1 LENYAPYKK
10 TENIK
15 FFMDEGILH
24 AEITQEGFIYDPE
37 KEKEIPQN
45 AKSYYRYSEEK
56 KIFTKLN

>member
-15 FFMDEGILH
+15 FFLDKGILY
-24 AEITQEGFIYDPE
+24 AEITQEGFIHDRE
-37 KEKEIPQN
+37 KDKMIPQN
-45 AKSYYRYSEEK
+45 AKTYYRYSEEK